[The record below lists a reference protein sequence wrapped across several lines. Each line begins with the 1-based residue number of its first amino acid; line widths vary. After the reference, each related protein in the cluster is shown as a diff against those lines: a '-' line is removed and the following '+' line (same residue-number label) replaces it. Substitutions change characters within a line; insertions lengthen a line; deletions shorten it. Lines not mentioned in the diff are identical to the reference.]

1 VSTTLTCLLQNL
13 HANMHNFSLERPWV
27 YTDPP
32 PIVMT
37 DEESEDGSADGS
49 EEDQPRL
56 VLPNADSSLGI
67 GEDNVWLNAAQR
79 DRNSR

>member
-1 VSTTLTCLLQNL
+1 MT
-13 HANMHNFSLERPWV
+13 NFSLERPWV

-49 EEDQPRL
+49 EEDQPTL

-67 GEDNVWLNAAQR
+67 GDDNVWLNAARR